1 MDGLLSDYLEK
12 HPLAKG
18 AALLLRRYYDHHVA
32 RDSAALTYYLL
43 FALFPL
49 LIFLNNLVGLLA
61 FDIEALLQELSRV
74 VPRDVLDLAAQY
86 LTYISRV
93 SSRTLLWFSLVFTI
107 YFPYRAANAL
117 FLSVRKAYGAGL
129 PSRFLR
135 HQLRVLLYTLLLI
148 VTLVLSILVSTV
160 GSRAI
165 DFISSYIYLSET
177 LIRLWTSLRFVLL
190 GAVLF
195 AMIALL
201 YALALDERDVR
212 GLLPGVVT
220 SLLVWIGLSLLFSL
234 YVERAARYS
243 IIYGSIGGVI
253 VVLLWLYLTACT
265 LIMGAEFNS
274 VLLSLRPGR
283 GDHSMRGTTRGGQTL

>member
-1 MDGLLSDYLEK
+1 MSDYLEK
-12 HPLAKG
+12 HRLAKG
-18 AALLLRRYYDHHVA
+18 AALLLRRYYDHRVA
-32 RDSAALTYYLL
+32 HDSAALTYYLL

-61 FDIEALLQELSRV
+61 FDVEGLLRELSHV
-74 VPRDVLDLAAQY
+74 VPRDVLDLIEQY
-86 LTYISRV
+86 LVYISRV

-107 YFPYRAANAL
+107 YFPYRAVNAL
-117 FLSVRKAYGAGL
+117 FLSVRKAYGTGL
-129 PSRFLR
+129 PPRFLR

-148 VTLVLSILVSTV
+148 VTLVLSVLVATV
-160 GSRAI
+160 GNRAI
-165 DFISSYIYLSET
+165 DFISNYIYLSET

-201 YALALDERDVR
+201 YALALDERDLR
-212 GLLPGVVT
+212 GRILPGVMS

-274 VLLSLRPGR
+274 VLLSLRRGR
-283 GDHSMRGTTRGGQTL
+283 GDHSVRDATRGG

>member
-1 MDGLLSDYLEK
+1 MLLSDYLEK
-12 HPLAKG
+12 HRLIKG
-18 AALLLRRYYDHHVA
+18 VTLLLQRYYDHHVA

-61 FDIEALLQELSRV
+61 FDIEGLLRQLARV
-74 VPRDVLDLAAQY
+74 VPQDVLDLMEQY
-86 LTYISRV
+86 LVYISRV
-93 SSRTLLWFSLVFTI
+93 STRTLLWFSLVFTI

-117 FLSVRKAYGAGL
+117 FLSVRKAYDAPL
-129 PSRFLR
+129 PPYFLR
-135 HQLRVLLYTLLLI
+135 YQLRVLLYTLLLI
-148 VTLVLSILVSTV
+148 VTIVLSIFVATV
-160 GSRAI
+160 GNRAI
-165 DFISSYIYLSET
+165 YFIANYVYLSDT

-201 YALALDERDVR
+201 YALALDKRTELSRI
-212 GLLPGVVT
+212 LPGVVT
-220 SLLVWIGLSLLFSL
+220 SLLAWIGLSLLFSL

-243 IIYGSIGGVI
+243 VIYGSIGGII

-274 VLLSLRPGR
+274 VLLSLRAG
-283 GDHSMRGTTRGGQTL
+283 RGTTHGGQTP